1 MAETRVYRRR
11 HPERTDYYR
20 VIESRFEELER
31 MWPECFEHKYG
42 YLRKQVVRAIYA
54 FLDCGI
60 PESGVA
66 RVFCDGCG
74 RDYFVAFSCRMRVVC
89 PSCSTKRSIL
99 FGQKIG
105 ELVRPICHL
114 HVTFTVPKILRAWF
128 RRNRKLLKRMVQSA
142 NWAMRIYFRE
152 TLGIADGSTGG
163 VYCVHSHGNGFN
175 HHPHVHALV
184 PAGILKDGVFHE
196 LKAVSSPVIA
206 GLFRARLLKVL
217 LDEGVISQQ
226 IVDLLLSWNHHSGFN
241 VHARGRIHGA
251 DRKAIENV
259 ARYMSRAALSVE
271 RVRYNRAE
279 DTVTVYR
286 KPFGSSPQEA
296 RSYPV
301 GDFLA
306 LLASHIPGPY
316 ESLLYYYGVY
326 SSSYRGKQR
335 RQNKEE
341 QATELVL
348 IDTAKGTAGGKPTST
363 WARLI
368 RRIFEVDP
376 LRCGNCGRQMRI
388 IAFVTDFR
396 QVCRILE
403 HIGEQ
408 TIRPP
413 PLRAKTS
420 PPGLS
425 RPEAVDTIP
434 DVDAYVQDPIY
445 PD

>member
-1 MAETRVYRRR
+1 
-11 HPERTDYYR
+11 
-20 VIESRFEELER
+20 
-31 MWPECFEHKYG
+31 
-42 YLRKQVVRAIYA
+42 
-54 FLDCGI
+54 
-60 PESGVA
+60 
-66 RVFCDGCG
+66 
-74 RDYFVAFSCRMRVVC
+74 
-89 PSCSTKRSIL
+89 
-99 FGQKIG
+99 
-105 ELVRPICHL
+105 
-114 HVTFTVPKILRAWF
+114 
-128 RRNRKLLKRMVQSA
+128 MVQSA

-152 TLGIADGSTGG
+152 TLGIADGCTGG
-163 VYCVHSHGNGFN
+163 VYCVHSHGNWFN

-196 LKAVSSPVIA
+196 LTRISSPVIA

-226 IVDLLLSWNHHSGFN
+226 IVDLLLTWNHHSGFN

-279 DTVTVYR
+279 DTVTVTK

-296 RSYPV
+296 RSYPAH
-301 GDFLA
+301 DFLA
-306 LLASHIPGPY
+306 LLASHIPAPY
-316 ESLLYYYGVY
+316 ESLTYYYGVY

-335 RQNKEE
+335 RENKEE
-341 QATELVL
+341 QETELVL
-348 IDTAKGTAGGKPTST
+348 INTGKGTAGGKPTST

-368 RRIFEVDP
+368 HRIFEVDP
-376 LRCGNCGRQMRI
+376 LRCRKCGAEMRI

-396 QVCRILE
+396 QVSRILE

-413 PLRAKTS
+413 PLTAKTS
-420 PPGLS
+420 PPALS
-425 RPEAVDTIP
+425 QAEAVDYIP
-434 DVDAYVQDPIY
+434 DLDAYVQDPIY

>member
-1 MAETRVYRRR
+1 MARTRVYKRR

-20 VIESRFEELER
+20 IIDSRFEGLEAI
-31 MWPECFEHKYG
+31 WPECFEQKYG
-42 YLRKQVVRAIYA
+42 YLRKEVVRAIYA

-60 PESGVA
+60 PENGVA

-74 RDYFVAFSCRMRVVC
+74 RDYFVPFSCRVRGAC

-99 FGQKIG
+99 FGEKIR
-105 ELVRPICHL
+105 ELVRPISPL
-114 HVTFTVPKILRAWF
+114 HVTFTIPKMLRAWF

-142 NWAMRIYFRE
+142 NWAIRSYFIE

-163 VYCVHSHGNGFN
+163 IYCVHSHGNWFN

-184 PAGILKDGVFHE
+184 PAGIMKDGVFHE
-196 LKAVSSPVIA
+196 LRGVSSPVIA

-217 LDEGVISQQ
+217 LDEGVIRQQ
-226 IVDLLLSWNHHSGFN
+226 IVDLLLTWNHHSGFN

-279 DTVTVYR
+279 DSVTVTK
-286 KPFGSSPQEA
+286 KPFASSPEEA
-296 RSYPV
+296 RSYPAHE
-301 GDFLA
+301 FLA
-306 LLASHIPGPY
+306 LLSSHIPAPY
-316 ESLLYYYGVY
+316 ESLTYYYGVY

-335 RQNKEE
+335 RENREE
-341 QATELVL
+341 QETELVL
-348 IDTAKGTAGGKPTST
+348 MNTGKPAAAGKPTST

-376 LRCGNCGRQMRI
+376 LRCRRCGAEMRI
-388 IAFVTDFR
+388 IAFVTDFH
-396 QVCRILE
+396 QVRKILE

-413 PLRAKTS
+413 PLTAKTS

-425 RPEAVDTIP
+425 RTEAFDYIP
-434 DVDAYVQDPIY
+434 DVDLYVQDPIY

>member
-1 MAETRVYRRR
+1 MAETRVYKRRR
-11 HPERTDYYR
+11 PERTDYYR
-20 VIESRFEELER
+20 IIESRFEELER
-31 MWPECFEHKYG
+31 MWPESFEQKYG
-42 YLRKQVVRAIYA
+42 YLRKEVVRAIYA

-74 RDYFVAFSCRMRVVC
+74 HDYFVAFSCRMRVAC

-99 FGQKIG
+99 FGEKICG
-105 ELVRPICHL
+105 LVRPISHL
-114 HVTFTVPKILRAWF
+114 HVTFTIPKILRAWF

-163 VYCVHSHGNGFN
+163 VYCVHSHGNWFN

-184 PAGILKDGVFHE
+184 PAGMMKDGVFHE
-196 LKAVSSPVIA
+196 LKRVSLPVIA

-226 IVDLLLSWNHHSGFN
+226 IVDLLLTWNHHSGFH

-279 DTVTVYR
+279 DTVTVSK
-286 KPFGSSPQEA
+286 KPFGSSREES

-306 LLASHIPGPY
+306 LLASHIPAPY
-316 ESLLYYYGVY
+316 ESLTYYYGVY

-335 RQNKEE
+335 REKREE
-341 QATELVL
+341 QEKEFVL
-348 IDTAKGTAGGKPTST
+348 IDTGKGTAGGKPVST

-376 LRCGNCGRQMRI
+376 LRCRRCGAEMRL
-388 IAFVTDFR
+388 IACITDFR
-396 QVCRILE
+396 QTSRILE

-413 PLRAKTS
+413 PLTTKTS
-420 PPGLS
+420 PAGLS
-425 RPEAVDTIP
+425 QAEAVDYIP
-434 DVDAYVQDPIY
+434 DVDLYVQDPIY

>member
-1 MAETRVYRRR
+1 MAETRAYKRQR
-11 HPERTDYYR
+11 PERTDYYR
-20 VIESRFEELER
+20 IIESRFEELEEI
-31 MWPECFEHKYG
+31 WPECFEQKYG
-42 YLRKQVVRAIYA
+42 YLRKEVTRAIYA

-60 PESGVA
+60 PENGVA

-74 RDYFVAFSCRMRVVC
+74 HDYFVAFSCRQRGAR

-99 FGQKIG
+99 FGEKIC
-105 ELVRPICHL
+105 ELVKPISHL
-114 HVTFTVPKILRAWF
+114 HVTFTIPKILRAWF
-128 RRNRKLLKRMVQSA
+128 RRNRKLLKLMVQSA
-142 NWAMRIYFRE
+142 NWAIRIYFIE
-152 TLGIADGSTGG
+152 SLGIADGCTGG
-163 VYCVHSHGNGFN
+163 IYCVHSHGNWFN

-184 PAGILKDGVFHE
+184 PAGIMKEAVFHE
-196 LKAVSSPVIA
+196 LKRVSSPVIA

-226 IVDLLLSWNHHSGFN
+226 IVDLLLTWNHHSGFN
-241 VHARGRIHGA
+241 VHARGRINGA

-259 ARYMSRAALSVE
+259 ARYMSRAAISVE
-271 RVRYNRAE
+271 RVRYNRAH
-279 DTVTVYR
+279 DSVTVTK
-286 KPFGSSPQEA
+286 KPFGSSPQES

-306 LLASHIPGPY
+306 LLASHIPAPY
-316 ESLLYYYGVY
+316 ESLVYYYGVY

-335 RQNKEE
+335 RENKEE
-341 QATELVL
+341 QETELVL
-348 IDTAKGTAGGKPTST
+348 INSAKATADGKPTST

-376 LRCGNCGRQMRI
+376 LRCRNCGRQMRI

-396 QVCRILE
+396 QVNKILE
-403 HIGEQ
+403 HTGEQ

-413 PLRAKTS
+413 PLTAKTS
-420 PPGLS
+420 PPGVS
-425 RPEAVDTIP
+425 RAEAVDYIP